1 MTTIAL
7 PRRTVLAPVAWV
19 LRSGWLGT
27 DPEIIEAEDD
37 DAVAAALSGGAADAG
52 LLDPLAWARDR
63 AAFRPVPRTAVALGP
78 GGTDMLLAGAVRLDG
93 LERVTAPPLPPR
105 TSEEAAA
112 RAVVREYLG
121 VQEPLGVGQEG
132 SVAGEEGG
140 IVTAPEALREQPHEH
155 VESVSRAWWIMTG
168 TPWVRA
174 LAVEPARAE
183 PSPEIEPL
191 FREIGRHLE
200 QQAETVAAGLA
211 RERGG
216 DEERWLDLVR
226 ALTLRYG
233 AEERKGL
240 SALLTRAARLRLAPK
255 VEDAALPRY

>member
-7 PRRTVLAPVAWV
+7 PRRAVLAPVAWV
-19 LRSGWLGT
+19 LRSGWLETG
-27 DPEIIEAEDD
+27 PGVVEAEDAE
-37 DAVAAALSGGAADAG
+37 AVAADIAEGAADAG
-52 LLDPLAWARDR
+52 LLDPLAWARNR

-78 GGTDMLLAGAVRLDG
+78 GGTDMVLAGAVRLDG
-93 LERVTAPPLPPR
+93 LERVTAPALPPR
-105 TSEEAAA
+105 TSEEAVA

-132 SVAGEEGG
+132 RVEGVEGRIVAG
-140 IVTAPEALREQPHEH
+140 TDALREQEHEH
-155 VESVSRAWWIMTG
+155 VESVSRAWWILTG

-174 LAVEPARAE
+174 LAVEPAGAE
-183 PSPEIEPL
+183 PSPEVEPL

-233 AEERKGL
+233 AEERTGL
-240 SALLTRAARLRLAPK
+240 SALLARAARLRLAPK
-255 VEDAALPRY
+255 VEDTALPRY